1 MLRGTAMYDV
11 RTQGGRELDQC
22 PKFAVNTTFMD
33 FTDKGRGGGVSFADV
48 KYGGAKGMV
57 SAPKGR
63 SVSVSVVCSR
73 FVN

>member
-11 RTQGGRELDQC
+11 RTQGEREQDQY
-22 PKFAVNTTFMD
+22 PKFAVNTTFVD
-33 FTDKGRGGGVSFADV
+33 FTDNGRGEGGVSFADV

-63 SVSVSVVCSR
+63 SVSVVCSR